1 MQLKN
6 VRALSFDLDDTLWPF
21 GACVE
26 RAEGVLLQWLRQHV
40 PGTRTLLTSTEVL
53 KHYRARA
60 ELEHPGLHGDLRGLR
75 LASIRSIIAHAGGDI
90 ALAEPAYAVFF
101 DERLRVDLYTDVV
114 PALERLSQR
123 FPLVALSNGNGCVL
137 RAGIGRFFKGT
148 LNPANTGLAKPD
160 ARAFHAAARAAGVQP
175 DQLLHIGDD
184 WELDVRGALHAGV
197 QAVWVVR
204 DSSSPVPTNGDPHVQ
219 PCRVVQSLHEV
230 AAMLPTPHLA
240 RAR

>member
-1 MQLKN
+1 VRLKN

-26 RAEGVLLQWLRQHV
+26 RAEGVLLQWLHQHV
-40 PGTRTLLTSTEVL
+40 PGTRPLLTSTAVL

-60 ELEHPGLHGDLRGLR
+60 ELEHPGLHGDLSGLR
-75 LASIRSIIAHAGGDI
+75 LASIRSIIAHGGGDI
-90 ALAEPAYAVFF
+90 ALAESAYAVFF
-101 DERLRVDLYTDVV
+101 DERLRVDLYADVV
-114 PALERLSQR
+114 PALEQLSQR
-123 FPLVALSNGNGCVL
+123 FPLVALSNGNGCVH

-184 WELDVRGALHAGV
+184 WELDVQGALHAGL

-204 DSSSPVPTNGDPHVQ
+204 DSSAPVLAHGDAHALA
-219 PCRVVQSLHEV
+219 CCVVRSLHEV
-230 AAMLPTPHLA
+230 ALLL
-240 RAR
+240 